1 MQVSSAA
8 RSSFENVSTVHVLQ
22 TKTIRHMSAS
32 INSTVSLTSRSI
44 NGDVVQPD
52 DPFILNPIQ
61 QLYMQFQNDPRRCFD
76 QHFFLRLRSDVTPDS
91 LSKAMHTIVS
101 RHPMLHARFDQKNDG
116 RWEQRVV
123 PDDVSN
129 SLLYL
134 DVVTDTDAS
143 FAESTAAGH
152 HIRRCWGA
160 FNIERAHHFV
170 IDLVSWRI
178 LLEDH
183 QASVSLPMSSTSFQ
197 VWCARQEKYASSLN
211 PEPESPSRLQPPRLD
226 YWGVANNTNI
236 EGAATAKNF
245 SLDSTTS
252 AAILGWCNDV
262 FDTQPVELMIAALI
276 YSFSLVFSDRP
287 TLAVF
292 SEGHGREVFDD
303 GIDLSR
309 NIG

>member
-1 MQVSSAA
+1 MRSGHCRRSRRARVLNIDAASIDVVDSFFRLSGDSITAMQVSSAA

-22 TKTIRHMSAS
+22 AKTIRHMSAS

-160 FNIERAHHFV
+160 FNIERGT
-170 IDLVSWRI
+170 IVSAV
-178 LLEDH
+178 LFDNPVP
-183 QASVSLPMSSTSFQ
+183 SVSLSQPTILSSISCRGGYSLRTTRH
-197 VWCARQEKYASSLN
+197 WCHCQ
-211 PEPESPSRLQPPRLD
+211 
-226 YWGVANNTNI
+226 
-236 EGAATAKNF
+236 
-245 SLDSTTS
+245 
-252 AAILGWCNDV
+252 
-262 FDTQPVELMIAALI
+262 
-276 YSFSLVFSDRP
+276 
-287 TLAVF
+287 
-292 SEGHGREVFDD
+292 
-303 GIDLSR
+303 
-309 NIG
+309 